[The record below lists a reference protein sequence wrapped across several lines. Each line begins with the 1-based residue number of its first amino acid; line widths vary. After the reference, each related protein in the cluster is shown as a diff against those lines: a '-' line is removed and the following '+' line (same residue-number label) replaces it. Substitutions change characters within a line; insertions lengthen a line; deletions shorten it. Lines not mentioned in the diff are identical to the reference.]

1 MYEAEIL
8 VYGVMNLYSEAV
20 NLSLENGKFAL
31 AKSYANMPEDDEVKK
46 KLWLEIAINLLKQ
59 GRNVNEVINLTKES
73 KVVKIEDLLPHFNE
87 KIKIEDFKD
96 EICESLKGYSQ

>member
-20 NLSLENGKFAL
+20 NLALENGKIAL
-31 AKSYANMPEDDEVKK
+31 AKSYANKPEVDDVKK
-46 KLWLEIAINLLKQ
+46 KLWLDIASNLLKQ
-59 GRNVNEVINLTKES
+59 GRNVSDVISLTKES
-73 KVVKIEDLLPHFNE
+73 KVIKIEDLLPFFNE

-96 EICESLKGYSQ
+96 